1 MLAIVPARCGSKGL
15 KDKNIKLLD
24 GKPLIA
30 HTITKAKKSKY
41 ISDIIIS
48 TDCKKIEDIAISYG
62 AKSHFLRP
70 KDLASDTSSVIDAY
84 IYTIDRLN
92 SEFGYNI
99 DEFMVLQPTS
109 PLREVVDIDSAIEL
123 FRVKNADSVVGY
135 TVEDHPISWHKYINK
150 DLTFTNIFEENL
162 KNRQEVRETYYP
174 NGAIFIFKYDIIKEK
189 KYYTK
194 NSYAYIMPKSRSV
207 DIDTIDDFLY
217 AEFLLN
223 KAVVYAKQR

>member
-48 TDCKKIEDIAISYG
+48 TDCKKIEDVAISYG

-70 KDLASDTSSVIDAY
+70 KDLASDTASVIDTY

-109 PLREVVDIDSAIEL
+109 PLREVEDIDGAIEL
-123 FRVKNADSVVGY
+123 FRAKNADSVVGY
-135 TVEDHPISWHKYINK
+135 TIEDHPISWHKYINK

-217 AEFLLN
+217 AEFLL
-223 KAVVYAKQR
+223 KRRSGL